1 MRVYELAKKLHI
13 SSSEVL
19 KQANELGFDADSVL
33 TKLETSDAKKL
44 QDVFAKREKSDESS
58 PLETKLAEKR
68 EKAASASRE
77 SLKAERDMLERNRTR
92 AHDMDSRKKGKPSA
106 GSTIVALPETP
117 VVTVAPETPERT
129 EKKVAKKGADTK
141 PLPVVNPE
149 PVAVLDTSTP
159 VEEATPE
166 TAEQSAD
173 GHAGK
178 QHAADKTKGAA
189 SKQPRRPL
197 PPPPEEE
204 LDPEEVLAAPF
215 IGRFTKTESS
225 KNIRA
230 IPQKDK
236 DAEAKRLTPPRPAQP
251 FSPRSGQPPLQRG
264 PQGGFQQGSRGPSS
278 FQQSSPQ
285 GAPLRGTGPRPT
297 QVPVA
302 PPSPQETAPDRVIL
316 LRGAVMVKELAEQ
329 LGLRP
334 NRLIADLMQLNIL
347 ASINQRV
354 EIEVAQK
361 IADKYGYKI
370 EIERQKRSNERK
382 PVLRSDDADDAIP
395 EDKPEELMMRPPVVT
410 FLGHVDH
417 GKTSL
422 MDRIR
427 NTRVASGEAGGITQH
442 IGAYTVEVNG
452 RKITF
457 LDTPGHAA
465 FSAMRARGASLT
477 DIAVIIIAADD
488 GIMPQTREV
497 IKQAQQA
504 GVQILIALNKCDL
517 PTAKPDRVRQMLQGE
532 GLTPEEWGGDVI
544 CTEVS
549 AITGA
554 GIDHLLEMILLQA
567 DVLELMANP
576 SRRANG
582 YVIEAQLEQGL
593 GPTATLLVS
602 GGTLSVGDIILC
614 GEHFGR
620 IRGLIDDRGRR
631 VKSAGPATAVKC
643 MGLSGVPEAGVEFRV
658 MLNEKRARNL
668 AERLSEERKQTE
680 LVSSKATSLDALMS
694 QMKESQKRELAVI
707 VKADTQGSAEAI
719 VEALKDIKSEK
730 VTMNVVTSA
739 IGNISATDI
748 NKAGAGKALVL
759 GFNVACETGVQQQAR
774 HDGVRVSTFRI
785 IYELLDF
792 VKQRMLDLLPPEFK
806 EAIRGHAEIK
816 AAFDIGKTGRIAGS
830 QMLDGVLRADARYR
844 IFRKKEKIWDG
855 KLSALKHFQNEVS
868 EVNGSQECGIF
879 FNGFED
885 FQVGDTIECYVLE
898 ELPRTL

>member
-1 MRVYELAKKLHI
+1 MRVYELAKKLQT

-19 KQANELGFDADSVL
+19 KQASALGLEADSVL
-33 TKLETSDAKKL
+33 TKLEPSDAKKL
-44 QDVFAKREKSDESS
+44 QDVFAKREKSDDTSA
-58 PLETKLAEKR
+58 LATKLAEKR
-68 EKAASASRE
+68 AKAASASRE
-77 SLKAERDMLERNRTR
+77 SLKSERDVLERNRTR
-92 AHDMDSRKKGKPSA
+92 AHDMDSLKNGKRSA
-106 GSTIVALPETP
+106 GSPTVAVPEKPIVAVATETP
-117 VVTVAPETPERT
+117 KLTD
-129 EKKVAKKGADTK
+129 KKAAQKEADTK
-141 PLPVVNPE
+141 PLPVVKQE
-149 PVAVLDTSTP
+149 PVAVLDTSAP
-159 VEEATPE
+159 AEEATPE
-166 TAEQSAD
+166 TADQVAD

-178 QHAADKTKGAA
+178 QHAADKAKGSA

-236 DAEAKRLTPPRPAQP
+236 DADAKRLTPPRPAQP
-251 FSPRSGQPPLQRG
+251 FAPRSGQPPPQRG
-264 PQGGFQQGSRGPSS
+264 PQGAPTSYQQRG
-278 FQQSSPQ
+278 PQ
-285 GAPLRGTGPRPT
+285 GAPQRGTGPRPM

-302 PPSPQETAPDRVIL
+302 PPPPQETAPDRVII

-354 EIEVAQK
+354 EIEIAQK

-395 EDKPEELMMRPPVVT
+395 EDKPEELVMRPPVVT

-602 GGTLSVGDIILC
+602 GGTLNVGDILLC

-680 LVSSKATSLDALMS
+680 LVSAKATSLDALMS

-855 KLSALKHFQNEVS
+855 KLSALKHFQNDVS

-885 FQVGDTIECYVLE
+885 FQVGDTVECYVLE